1 MYRVYTGLFERL
13 PKRAKSFSETRNCGT
28 AGYKNSRKGL
38 LSEREQA
45 REALSLILIVKY
57 LLKPR
62 ETAVFYCNKSVRL
75 V

>member
-1 MYRVYTGLFERL
+1 MPDIRKAQKDFTETGRF
-13 PKRAKSFSETRNCGT
+13 GT

-45 REALSLILIVKY
+45 CKALSLILIVKY

-62 ETAVFYCNKSVRL
+62 ETAVFYCNKCVRL